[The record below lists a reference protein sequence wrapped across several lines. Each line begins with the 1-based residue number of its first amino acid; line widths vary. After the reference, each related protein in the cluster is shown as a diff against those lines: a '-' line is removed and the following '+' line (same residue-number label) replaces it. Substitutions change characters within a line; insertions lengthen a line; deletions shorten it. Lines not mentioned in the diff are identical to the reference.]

1 MNRRLLGITL
11 GAFFLCA
18 GTSRAALDLSQDGL
32 LRDHLWNEFLALP
45 KNRRPIV
52 GVALSAGSAR
62 GLAHIGVL
70 QVLDDAGFPI
80 DVVAGTSMGSVV
92 GAVYASG
99 IPAARAKTLL
109 ENADLRSIAN
119 LGTFSLLRL
128 VISDKLLSS
137 RGVATALNRY
147 LAGKQFEELPKRF
160 ACVSMDLDSGEAILF
175 RQGNVGE
182 AVRASM
188 NLPGVFA
195 PVEYRQRYMVD
206 GGVVDYIP
214 IDAARIMGAQWVL
227 ASVTEPDYTLSRP
240 KNVLQN
246 LDQVI
251 DIRSSLM
258 ASAQEKR
265 ANFVIAP
272 GSDGIGMFQFD
283 RVDEAVDEGI
293 ITAHKR
299 VDAAEEN
306 LILFALDDI
315 LPALPATRSSP

>member
-1 MNRRLLGITL
+1 MNRRLLGAAL
-11 GAFFLCA
+11 GALLLFPA
-18 GTSRAALDLSQDGL
+18 KTKAALDLSQDGL

-45 KNRRPIV
+45 KNRRPVV
-52 GVALSAGSAR
+52 GVALSAGSVR

-70 QVLDDAGFPI
+70 QALDDAGFPI

-99 IPAARAKTLL
+99 LPARRAKDLL

-128 VISDKLLSS
+128 LLSDKLLSS
-137 RGVATALNRY
+137 KSVAMALNRY
-147 LAGKQFEELPKRF
+147 LNGERFESLPKRF

-175 RQGNVGE
+175 RHGNVGE

-195 PVEYRQRYMVD
+195 PVEYRQRYLVD
-206 GGVVDYIP
+206 GGVVDYLP
-214 IDAARIMGAQWVL
+214 IDAARILGAQWIL
-227 ASVTEPDYTLSRP
+227 ASVTEPDYTLARP

-246 LDQVI
+246 LNQVI

-258 ASAQEKR
+258 ANAQAKN
-265 ANFVIAP
+265 ANFVISP
-272 GSDGIGMFQFD
+272 GSDGITMFQFS
-283 RVDEAVDEGI
+283 RVDEAVDQGI
-293 ITAHKR
+293 IAAHKS

-306 LILFALDDI
+306 LILFALNDI
-315 LPALPATRSSP
+315 LPGLSGKPTAP